1 MVSERLSGSENDSAD
16 NGERADEYSNP
27 GRLASVS
34 KRRKDLLHAFVP
46 VKFERTNDMEL
57 VAQIAR
63 HSKIYPASSDD
74 YAPPPHEW
82 SPLQH
87 ESIWHV
93 LVSEGK
99 ELLGMF
105 VFVPESRICWR
116 IHVCLLPCA
125 YGERTARAGRGVTRW
140 IFENSPVL
148 RLTGSIPEYNR
159 LAIRFARLS
168 GWKEFGVNKLSHMK
182 DGKLHDQLLFGIS
195 KEELTWDS

>member
-1 MVSERLSGSENDSAD
+1 MR
-16 NGERADEYSNP
+16 
-27 GRLASVS
+27 
-34 KRRKDLLHAFVP
+34 
-46 VKFERTNDMEL
+46 FERTSDIEL
-57 VAQIAR
+57 VGQIAR

-74 YAPPPHEW
+74 YSPPPHEW

-93 LVSEGK
+93 LVYDDE

-116 IHVCLLPCA
+116 IHVCLLPAA
-125 YGERTARAGRGVTRW
+125 YGERSSRAVRAVTRW

-159 LAIRFARLS
+159 LAIRFADLS
-168 GWKEFGVNKLSHMK
+168 GWKQFGFNEKSHMK
-182 DGKLHDQLLFGIS
+182 NGKLWGQILFGIS
-195 KEELTWDS
+195 KDELKWDS